1 MNEGSEEFYSWDG
14 SKQPV
19 IDSFVPYDFPL
30 IAFDN
35 YSVAQLSSFQA
46 SEPSQFSLLTND
58 VYSVSSTPSTNTC
71 YYQPQTPV
79 NYNLSDQTKLTHS
92 TESSNNNLFIPVYVV
107 PNHLKNEQGR
117 YMCQQCNKTY
127 IQIKHLKRHL
137 LKHTGQKPYKC
148 KHCEQTFFRSD
159 SKFRHMAKCKMQKG
173 PKTELCKNP
182 PSLNSTNQILQPTNA
197 NLVNISTNYPNFTF
211 TSTKQV
217 QIPSTDSNLYVMKT
231 PCESTAKPKLTFND
245 DTSNIFKV
253 SARYT
258 NNPAAYA
265 ATKAIFKCVPQKPS
279 IGHDST
285 TLDRNNLVACQ
296 SQFQLNVKKL

>member
-1 MNEGSEEFYSWDG
+1 MKEGSEEFYSWND
-14 SKQPV
+14 SKQTV
-19 IDSFVPYDFPL
+19 IDSFIPYDFPL

-35 YSVAQLSSFQA
+35 YSVEQLSPFQA
-46 SEPSQFSLLTND
+46 SEPNQFSSLTND
-58 VYSVSSTPSTNTC
+58 THSVSSNPSDGTF

-79 NYNLSDQTKLTHS
+79 NYSLPDQTKLTYS
-92 TESSNNNLFIPVYVV
+92 TESSSNSLFIPVYVV

-137 LKHTGQKPYKC
+137 LKHSGQKPYKC

-159 SKFRHMAKCKMQKG
+159 SKFRHMAKCKMQNA
-173 PKTELCKNP
+173 PKTELCENSP
-182 PSLNSTNQILQPTNA
+182 ALNSTNQILQPTNA
-197 NLVNISTNYPNFTF
+197 NLVDIPTNYPNFTS

-217 QIPSTDSNLYVMKT
+217 QIPSTDSNIYVMNT

-279 IGHDST
+279 LGQDST
-285 TLDRNNLVACQ
+285 TLDRKNFVACQ
-296 SQFQLNVKKL
+296 SQFQSNFKKP